1 MHLHLPLTRWI
12 RAIHAGGGSLEF
24 SELKPA
30 LKKLQTRSERAD
42 ADAAAIREK
51 AAAIREKAAAMRV
64 KAEEEGQRETQKSSI
79 SGFTPTGR

>member
-1 MHLHLPLTRWI
+1 MK
-12 RAIHAGGGSLEF
+12 LEF

-51 AAAIREKAAAMRV
+51 AAAIRGKAAAMRV
-64 KAEEEGQRETQKSSI
+64 KAEEEGQ
-79 SGFTPTGR
+79 